1 MQNLVVLMNPFEYD
15 MNTSS
20 KGGNMCLNLFCINED
35 AAFELSE
42 IRYFEVEKESIG
54 KGYLYLH

>member
-1 MQNLVVLMNPFEYD
+1 MNPFEYD
-15 MNTSS
+15 MITSS

>member
-1 MQNLVVLMNPFEYD
+1 
-15 MNTSS
+15 
-20 KGGNMCLNLFCINED
+20 MCLNLFCINED